1 MMFPNPHNIHTAMSM
16 LSHRGAGEDTRQMVR
31 APGKRGDSSVI
42 FIIAV
47 AFAVGLLTPLAG
59 KFFGI

>member
-16 LSHRGAGEDTRQMVR
+16 LSSRGRGEEARQMVR
-31 APGKRGDSSVI
+31 EPGKRGDTGVI
-42 FIIAV
+42 FIIVV
-47 AFAVGLLTPLAG
+47 AFFVGLATPLAG